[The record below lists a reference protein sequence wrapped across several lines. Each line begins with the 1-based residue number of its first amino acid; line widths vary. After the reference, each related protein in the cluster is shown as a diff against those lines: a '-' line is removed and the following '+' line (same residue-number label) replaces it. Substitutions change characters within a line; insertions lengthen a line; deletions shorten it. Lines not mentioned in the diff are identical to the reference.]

1 RAARSRMDLQPSIA
15 TARWSRSARTVF
27 RRSPVTAASWTLLMP
42 PPRECRRCR
51 GRPLSANS
59 PGHALRPPP
68 PPPVDEAPCVRWP
81 LCRGDWP
88 GGGEGGSSL
97 GSATPRDGRVRT
109 VALGYQS
116 REVGIRG
123 RSGVRLPRRA
133 LHDRC
138 AAFIGPS
145 SLPPLVSGV
154 TWSAVQLIGCR

>member
-1 RAARSRMDLQPSIA
+1 
-15 TARWSRSARTVF
+15 
-27 RRSPVTAASWTLLMP
+27 
-42 PPRECRRCR
+42 C
-51 GRPLSANS
+51 
-59 PGHALRPPP
+59 
-68 PPPVDEAPCVRWP
+68 
-81 LCRGDWP
+81 P
-88 GGGEGGSSL
+88 GGGEGGSPL

-116 REVGIRG
+116 REVGSRG

-154 TWSAVQLIGCR
+154 TWSAVQLMGCRSWWLRSILWPKIQLGSVRARRRLVWAR

>member
-1 RAARSRMDLQPSIA
+1 
-15 TARWSRSARTVF
+15 
-27 RRSPVTAASWTLLMP
+27 
-42 PPRECRRCR
+42 
-51 GRPLSANS
+51 
-59 PGHALRPPP
+59 
-68 PPPVDEAPCVRWP
+68 
-81 LCRGDWP
+81 WP
-88 GGGEGGSSL
+88 GGGEGGSPL

-138 AAFIGPS
+138 AAFIGPG

-154 TWSAVQLIGCR
+154 TWSAVQLIGCRLSSVRSFHSPQIQHVSVRARRRWVLAR